1 MNDLYQ
7 IGMPVER
14 LSSAFMLWTAYE
26 RPCVMVVYPAK
37 TEEWAVVELRDT
49 ELAAAIIE
57 TVRDCR
63 VEIVK
68 NMPVKHVKI

>member
-37 TEEWAVVELRDT
+37 TEEGAVVELRDT